1 VQVGDFYAI
10 FRGDGDDATP
20 GTQDGNRDGIKSS
33 SDGLGIQNNILNE
46 NETLFINFATDASG
60 TTPVEVFDVSF
71 MVGNM
76 DQGDQVVWTAYL
88 NNVEVATGTFTAGP
102 VNSSI
107 NNPVDLNI
115 NTAFDN
121 LTITAPDTAEN
132 TSLKFVDMTVSR
144 SLFTAGEDL
153 NFNVAFTD
161 SDGDAAST
169 TLPITIVA
177 TDATG
182 YHFTG
187 TADADAMQGSNVVDF
202 MTGGLGKDV
211 MTGDTGNDTFVFQ
224 SAADS
229 SSDLALSDVITD
241 FQVGD
246 KIDLSAIDA
255 NTGVGGDQAFAFGGN
270 NPNAVANSVTWSVS
284 GGNTIVHIDNTGDTT
299 ADMQIIL
306 NGVLSLDASKFTL

>member
-1 VQVGDFYAI
+1 
-10 FRGDGDDATP
+10 
-20 GTQDGNRDGIKSS
+20 
-33 SDGLGIQNNILNE
+33 
-46 NETLFINFATDASG
+46 
-60 TTPVEVFDVSF
+60 
-71 MVGNM
+71 
-76 DQGDQVVWTAYL
+76 
-88 NNVEVATGTFTAGP
+88 
-102 VNSSI
+102 
-107 NNPVDLNI
+107 
-115 NTAFDN
+115 
-121 LTITAPDTAEN
+121 
-132 TSLKFVDMTVSR
+132 MTVSR